1 MTGNG
6 EHTTGEILNLK
17 SQVSELAQIPPW
29 IERLASRFSIPESTQ
44 FAMNLCLEE
53 VLSNVIWHG
62 YSGQPDHSITV
73 HFASPGEDYFVFV
86 VEDQAPPF
94 NPVESACRAC
104 RAASEPWKD
113 VCFGLRCSCVSL
125 REFTLNSESR
135 SWMTPSA
142 AGSSSSRRNPATAAT
157 SLCVLSLPTASPTM
171 PSPNSLV

>member
-17 SQVSELAQIPPW
+17 SRVSELAQIPPW

-53 VLSNVIWHG
+53 ALANVIWHG
-62 YSGQPDHSITV
+62 YSGQPDHSIAV

-94 NPVESACRAC
+94 NPVDSPELPRLNERENNEIGGQGIRLLRQFADSLEYQATPTGNRLSIGFSSIRSTIA
-104 RAASEPWKD
+104 KD
-113 VCFGLRCSCVSL
+113 
-125 REFTLNSESR
+125 
-135 SWMTPSA
+135 
-142 AGSSSSRRNPATAAT
+142 
-157 SLCVLSLPTASPTM
+157 
-171 PSPNSLV
+171 